1 MTRYV
6 IAALLAFSAASA
18 TAQPADIQPTV
29 DTPEQRQ
36 SLSTLTSCLIQQ
48 RPRWARQTL
57 AQPYL
62 SQSQARIASYVLS
75 GRDTCVTRPEVEV
88 TFRTSSLVASLA
100 EHYVRNEIG
109 EVELAR
115 LSNAL
120 NSITPLNVSEDF
132 ALCVVSRNPVAARTL
147 TLSTFGSADEA
158 AAAQQLASGVAP
170 CTSQGENLTVDLQA
184 LRALSATALYRAVS
198 SLRTATN

>member
-6 IAALLAFSAASA
+6 IAALLAFSAASG
-18 TAQPADIQPTV
+18 TAQTVDIQPTV

-36 SLSTLTSCLIQQ
+36 SLRTLTSCLAQQ

-62 SQSQARIASYVLS
+62 SQSQARIAAYALS
-75 GRDTCVTRPEVEV
+75 GRDTCVTRNEVEV

-100 EHYVRNEIG
+100 EHYVRTEIG
-109 EVELAR
+109 QIDLAR
-115 LSNAL
+115 LSSAL
-120 NSITPLNVSEDF
+120 NAITPLNVSEDF
-132 ALCVVSRNPVAARTL
+132 AFCVASRNPTAARNL
-147 TLSTFGSADEA
+147 TLSAFGSAEEA
-158 AAAQQLASGVAP
+158 AAAQQLAGGVAP
-170 CTSQGENLTVDLQA
+170 CTNRGENLTVDLQA

-198 SLRTATN
+198 SVTASN

>member
-1 MTRYV
+1 MTRHV
-6 IAALLAFSAASA
+6 IAALLAFSAAAA
-18 TAQPADIQPTV
+18 TAQPVDIQPTV

-36 SLSTLTSCLIQQ
+36 SLRTLTSCLIQQ

-100 EHYVRNEIG
+100 EHYVRTEIG
-109 EVELAR
+109 DVDLAR
-115 LSNAL
+115 LTNAL
-120 NSITPLNVSEDF
+120 NTVTPLNVSEDF

-147 TLSTFGSADEA
+147 TLSAFGSTEET
-158 AAAQQLASGVAP
+158 AAAQQLASGVPP
-170 CTSQGENLTVDLQA
+170 CTNRGENLTVDLQA